1 MYGSYL
7 PLCQYASNASW
18 ISKSVLNR
26 RHSHI
31 THASIVKSPWSYREG
46 SIIWLLGKCAL
57 WMSYR
62 TKALGCSWLWKS
74 VMRKLV
80 WLSITQCWVT
90 FLDPGT
96 LLCTFPIDSFQ
107 NTLWETQIQK
117 NGIWWG
123 SQVHFGG
130 SFLAHTALGLRPRA
144 LFFILTS
151 IFKDV
156 SVCMF
161 LCVYT
166 HMCRVPIKT
175 ENSMGLP
182 WS

>member
-1 MYGSYL
+1 MTPREMCPVDVLPYKGAEMQL
-7 PLCQYASNASW
+7 PLETAS
-18 ISKSVLNR
+18 L
-26 RHSHI
+26 HS
-31 THASIVKSPWSYREG
+31 R
-46 SIIWLLGKCAL
+46 
-57 WMSYR
+57 
-62 TKALGCSWLWKS
+62 KS